1 MLPLHL
7 SQWSQSCS
15 CGGGASPHLFKHAG
29 LCSGLPYRKFFFF
42 LRGFGL
48 GGSAWSL
55 LGAGAGSGCEYSSWW
70 LEAQIKTEAGGSGW
84 PGFAPG
90 AYLSQKVSS
99 KSHLHSQISCLFF
112 CRSTNRSNLFL
123 CDTLA
128 RSQSEG
134 NFVSCTLMVTAT
146 CCWIKWLN

>member
-1 MLPLHL
+1 MLGLHL
-7 SQWSQSCS
+7 SQWSES
-15 CGGGASPHLFKHAG
+15 CGRGGAAAPHLFQHAA
-29 LCSGLPYRKFFFF
+29 LCSGWPHRRFFF

-55 LGAGAGSGCEYSSWW
+55 LGAGAGSGCEHSSWR

-84 PGFAPG
+84 PGFAPR

-99 KSHLHSQISCLFF
+99 KFHLHSQISSLFF
-112 CRSTNRSNLFL
+112 CRGSNRSSLFL

-128 RSQSEG
+128 PSQSQG
-134 NFVSCTLMVTAT
+134 NFVSCTLMVAAT
-146 CCWIKWLN
+146 CWCLKWLN